1 MSRLIVSTLAATVVA
16 GTAALPTSALAY
28 CTGCYTPCTTCYR
41 QVVAPPQYRTVY
53 DNVVVAP
60 ERVYAQ
66 RVPARYATVYQT
78 VVVPRT
84 VMVEPERVYA
94 QRVPAQYSTVS
105 RVEMVAPPRAYW
117 VPSRPACPT
126 CY

>member
-1 MSRLIVSTLAATVVA
+1 MSRLTFSGLAASIVA
-16 GTAALPTSALAY
+16 AVAAMPTSALAY
-28 CTGCYTPCTTCYR
+28 CASCYTPCTTCYR
-41 QVVAPPQYRTVY
+41 QVVAPAQYRQVY
-53 DNVVVAP
+53 DNVMVAP

-84 VMVEPERVYA
+84 VMVAPERVYA
-94 QRVPAQYSTVS
+94 HRVPAQYATVS
-105 RVEMVAPPRAYW
+105 RVEMVAPPRAYL

>member
-1 MSRLIVSTLAATVVA
+1 MSRLILSTLAAAVVS
-16 GTAALPTSALAY
+16 TTALPTSALAY
-28 CTGCYTPCTTCYR
+28 CQGCYTACTTCYR
-41 QVVAPPQYRTVY
+41 QVVAPAQYRTVY
-53 DNVVVAP
+53 HNVMVAP

-84 VMVEPERVYA
+84 VMVEPERVHA
-94 QRVPAQYSTVS
+94 HRVPAQYAAVP
-105 RVEMVAPPRAYW
+105 RVEMVAPQRAYW
-117 VPSRPACPT
+117 VATRPACPT

>member
-1 MSRLIVSTLAATVVA
+1 MSRLTLSGFAASVVA
-16 GTAALPTSALAY
+16 AIAAMPTSALAY
-28 CTGCYTPCTTCYR
+28 CASCYTPCTTCYR
-41 QVVAPPQYRTVY
+41 QVVAPAQYRQVY
-53 DNVVVAP
+53 DNVMVAP

-94 QRVPAQYSTVS
+94 RRVLAQYATVS
-105 RVEMVAPPRAYW
+105 RVEMVAPPRAYL
-117 VPSRPACPT
+117 VPARPACST

>member
-1 MSRLIVSTLAATVVA
+1 MSRLIFSALAVAFVAATAMV
-16 GTAALPTSALAY
+16 PTSALAG
-28 CTGCYTPCTTCYR
+28 CIGCYTPCTTCYR
-41 QVVAPPQYRTVY
+41 QVVAPAQYHTVY
-53 DNVVVAP
+53 DNVMVSP
-60 ERVYAQ
+60 EQVYAQ

-94 QRVPAQYSTVS
+94 HRVPAQYATMP
-105 RVEMVAPPRAYW
+105 RVEMVSPPQAYW
-117 VPSRPACPT
+117 MPVRPSCPT

>member
-1 MSRLIVSTLAATVVA
+1 MSRLVLSTLSAAVVA
-16 GTAALPTSALAY
+16 VAALPSSALAW
-28 CTGCYTPCTTCYR
+28 CSSCYTPCTTCYR
-41 QVVAPPQYRTVY
+41 QVVVPPQYRTVQ
-53 DNVVVAP
+53 DTVMVAP

-105 RVEMVAPPRAYW
+105 RVEMVAPAHVYW
-117 VPSRPACPT
+117 QPVRPACPT